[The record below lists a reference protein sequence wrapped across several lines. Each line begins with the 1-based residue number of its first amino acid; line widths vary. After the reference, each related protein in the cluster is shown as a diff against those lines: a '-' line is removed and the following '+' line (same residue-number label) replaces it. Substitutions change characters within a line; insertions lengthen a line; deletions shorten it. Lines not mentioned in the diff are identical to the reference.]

1 MVLTKTPIC
10 NFGEKPH
17 SFSLKG
23 VDDKIYKLEDCLG
36 DKGTVIMFICNHCP
50 YVKAIIKNIVDD
62 TNNLRNLGVNAIA
75 IMSNDTKNYPD
86 DSFDKMKDFAKDNK
100 FNFPYVIDETQE
112 IAKKFGAVCTPD
124 FFGYNSNNELQYRG
138 RMRELKELKPVSDD
152 ESDLFKA
159 MKLIAQTGKGP
170 KNQIPSMGCNIK
182 WINK

>member
-62 TNNLRNLGVNAIA
+62 TNNLKNLGINTIA

-182 WINK
+182 WFN

>member
-23 VDDKIYKLEDCLG
+23 VDNKIYKLEDCLG
-36 DKGTVIMFICNHCP
+36 NKGTVIMFICNHCP

-62 TNNLRNLGVNAIA
+62 TNNLKNLGVNAIA

-86 DSFDKMKDFAKDNK
+86 DSFDKMKEFAKDNK

-124 FFGYNSNNELQYRG
+124 FFGYNSNKELQYRG
-138 RMRELKELKPVSDD
+138 RMRELKELKPISND

-182 WINK
+182 WFN

>member
-1 MVLTKTPIC
+1 
-10 NFGEKPH
+10 
-17 SFSLKG
+17 
-23 VDDKIYKLEDCLG
+23 
-36 DKGTVIMFICNHCP
+36 MFICNHCP

-182 WINK
+182 WINS

>member
-23 VDDKIYKLEDCLG
+23 VDNKIYKLEDCLG

-62 TNNLRNLGVNAIA
+62 SNNLKNLGVNAIA

-124 FFGYNSNNELQYRG
+124 FFGYNGNNELQYRG
-138 RMRELKELKPVSDD
+138 RMRELKELKPISND

-182 WINK
+182 WFN